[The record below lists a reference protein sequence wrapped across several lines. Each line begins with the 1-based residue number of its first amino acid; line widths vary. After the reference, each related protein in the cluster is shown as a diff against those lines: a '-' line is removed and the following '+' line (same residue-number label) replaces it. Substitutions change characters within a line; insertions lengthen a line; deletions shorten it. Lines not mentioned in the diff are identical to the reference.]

1 MAAVEGGTEYH
12 TAFDG
17 TAPPNNAVDIEKG
30 DVKAPDAEFV
40 TKPGEM
46 GQPPLQRQL
55 KNRHSKSRFRFLRS
69 AADRCLL
76 RSPNDLDVRLKLDK

>member
-40 TKPGEM
+40 TKPGEID
-46 GQPPLQRQL
+46 R
-55 KNRHSKSRFRFLRS
+55 KS
-69 AADRCLL
+69 
-76 RSPNDLDVRLKLDK
+76 VV